1 MLLQNPA
8 QPGLFVAL
16 KIRER
21 DELTVENLVSFGAQD
36 VGETSGH
43 AGAEIEAERT
53 EDQDHAA
60 RHIFATVLADSLD
73 NGKRAT
79 IANSEAFAGAARDK
93 ELAGCG
99 AVKNGVSRE
108 NITAARAARPRRNR
122 NRSAGQAFSDIVVGF
137 PAELEG
143 DAVREEGAKTLASP
157 HAKFPPHFSRHR
169 VKQRPAS
176 HDLAASMR

>member
-1 MLLQNPA
+1 MRLQTPA

-21 DELTVENLVSFGAQD
+21 DERAVENVVSFGAQD

-99 AVKNGVSRE
+99 AVKHGVSRE
-108 NITAARAARPRRNR
+108 NI
-122 NRSAGQAFSDIVVGF
+122 
-137 PAELEG
+137 
-143 DAVREEGAKTLASP
+143 
-157 HAKFPPHFSRHR
+157 PP
-169 VKQRPAS
+169 PPPPPP
-176 HDLAASMR
+176 